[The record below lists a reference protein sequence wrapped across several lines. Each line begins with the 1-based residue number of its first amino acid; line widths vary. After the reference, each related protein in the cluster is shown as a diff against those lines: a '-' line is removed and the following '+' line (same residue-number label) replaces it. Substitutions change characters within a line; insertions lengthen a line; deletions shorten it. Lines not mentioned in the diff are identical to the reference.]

1 MIRSFI
7 LAAPPPWSGLF
18 HKVNHGFEY
27 AGPFGKFHLVGA
39 HKAGLHQVVGQVF
52 VIARRQVGDKLEERV
67 LNVLHNLPSVVRRR
81 LPCRQGEYMRHQ
93 YASTNVRKIRIRTG

>member
-7 LAAPPPWSGLF
+7 LAAPTPLSGLF

-27 AGPFGKFHLVGA
+27 AGPFVQFHLVGA

-52 VIARRQVGDKLEERV
+52 VIARRHVGDKLEERV
-67 LNVLHNLPSVVRRR
+67 LNVRTERQRHAKVQNALFSIRGAQQVALLYVV
-81 LPCRQGEYMRHQ
+81 CMQAG
-93 YASTNVRKIRIRTG
+93 